1 MTISRNAQTRE
12 TQRGLTLIET
22 LVAMAILGLVV
33 TAILALISQS
43 ARFMS
48 SSENRVAA
56 GILADN
62 LMVEAMANAA
72 PLERGDAEEPATF
85 VGAEWMT
92 KQTVT
97 DTGVDG
103 LIRIDIVVRR
113 ADSAQVLA
121 RATTLKAERTP

>member
-1 MTISRNAQTRE
+1 MTISRNVQTLK

-48 SSENRVAA
+48 SSEDRVAA

-121 RATTLKAERTP
+121 RATTLKAEKAR

>member
-1 MTISRNAQTRE
+1 MTTSCNA
-12 TQRGLTLIET
+12 QRGLTLIET

-48 SSENRVAA
+48 SSEDRVIA

-62 LMVEAMANAA
+62 MMVEAMANAA
-72 PLERGDAEEPATF
+72 PLERGDTEAPETF
-85 VGAEWMT
+85 AGAEWAA

-97 DTGVDG
+97 ETGVDG
-103 LIRIDIVVRR
+103 VVRIDIAISR
-113 ADSAQVLA
+113 AGGAQVLA
-121 RATTLKAERTP
+121 RATTLKAEQTP

>member
-1 MTISRNAQTRE
+1 MTISRK

-48 SSENRVAA
+48 SSEDRIAA

-72 PLERGDAEEPATF
+72 PLERGEAEEPATF

-121 RATTLKAERTP
+121 TATTLKAEKAP

>member
-1 MTISRNAQTRE
+1 VTISRK

-48 SSENRVAA
+48 SSEDRVAA

-72 PLERGDAEEPATF
+72 PLERGEAEEPATF

-113 ADSAQVLA
+113 ANSAQVLA
-121 RATTLKAERTP
+121 TATTLKAEKAP

>member
-1 MTISRNAQTRE
+1 MTISRK

-48 SSENRVAA
+48 SSEDRVVA

-72 PLERGDAEEPATF
+72 ALERGEAEEPATF

-121 RATTLKAERTP
+121 TATTLKAEKAP

>member
-1 MTISRNAQTRE
+1 MTISRNAQTRK

-48 SSENRVAA
+48 ASEDRVAA

-72 PLERGDAEEPATF
+72 PLERGDAEEPTSF
-85 VGAEWMT
+85 VGAEWIT

-103 LIRIDIVVRR
+103 LVRIDIAVRR

-121 RATTLKAERTP
+121 TATTLKAEQAR